1 MPSYFIRCASFTAI
15 LLAVQLTGR
24 SQGVVAPRAVPVTP
38 GFGTP
43 TGYPPSERM
52 QVIDPDKKLSAGD
65 QVTLVIE
72 EDKEGGLPRVVTAT
86 GDIEIPQLFRVRVS
100 GKTTTEASA
109 DIKRR
114 LEADYYYHA
123 TVRLNIDRVSPI
135 SVRAGTVTIS
145 GQVRAPGPQEMI
157 AGEDLTLSVA
167 IQKSGNFT
175 EWAKPDKV
183 KLTRQVNGVAQT
195 SIYNVEKIIRD
206 GDSSADPKLK
216 DGDRVFVDK
225 AWARW
230 K

>member
-1 MPSYFIRCASFTAI
+1 MPSFLVRCASFAAI
-15 LLAVQLTGR
+15 LLAAQLTGR

-38 GFGTP
+38 GFGAP
-43 TGYPPSERM
+43 TGYPQPERM

-65 QVTLVIE
+65 QLTLLIE
-72 EDKEGGLPRVVTAT
+72 EDKEGGLARVVTAT
-86 GDIEIPQLFRVRVS
+86 GDVDVPPLGRVRVA
-100 GKTTTEASA
+100 GKTTTEATA

-123 TVRLNIDRVSPI
+123 TVRLNIDRVSPT

-157 AGEDLTLSVA
+157 VGEEVTLSVA

-175 EWAKPDKV
+175 EWADQKKV
-183 KLTRQVNGVAQT
+183 KLTRQVNGTAET
-195 SIYNVEKIIRD
+195 SVYNVEKIIRD

-225 AWARW
+225 TWFRI